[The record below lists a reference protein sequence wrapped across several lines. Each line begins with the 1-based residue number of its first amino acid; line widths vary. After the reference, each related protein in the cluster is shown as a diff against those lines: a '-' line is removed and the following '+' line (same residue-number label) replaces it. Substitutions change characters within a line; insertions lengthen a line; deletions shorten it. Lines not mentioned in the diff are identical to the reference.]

1 MAKIARN
8 FEPPGLL
15 YFERNL
21 VEIDETSL
29 VCDLVEFDD
38 IAVIKRQETIQTEQ
52 KLNHQI
58 DQVIRAKIGSMM
70 KSVPRKWA
78 YKIAKKFLFYVLTLN
93 FDLPISDFKGVVWA

>member
-8 FEPPGLL
+8 FEPPGSL

-29 VCDLVEFDD
+29 FCDLVKFNE

-52 KLNHQI
+52 GLNHQI

-70 KSVPRKWA
+70 KSAPRKWA
-78 YKIAKKFLFYVLTLN
+78 YKIA
-93 FDLPISDFKGVVWA
+93 